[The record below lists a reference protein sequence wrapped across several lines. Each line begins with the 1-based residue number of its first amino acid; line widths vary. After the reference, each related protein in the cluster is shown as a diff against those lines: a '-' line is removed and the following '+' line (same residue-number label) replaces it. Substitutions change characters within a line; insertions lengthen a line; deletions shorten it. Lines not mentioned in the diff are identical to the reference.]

1 MMSRDSSDGSE
12 TGYGL
17 DDRMIGV
24 RFPAGAGHYSLRHH
38 VQTGS
43 GAYTASYPMD
53 IGSSFPEGKAAR
65 A

>member
-1 MMSRDSSDGSE
+1 MSRDSSIGIE

-24 RFPAGAGHYSLRHH
+24 RLPAEAGYFSLRYR

-43 GAYTASYPMD
+43 GAHPPSYPM
-53 IGSSFPEGKAAR
+53 GTAGAFPAGKAAG